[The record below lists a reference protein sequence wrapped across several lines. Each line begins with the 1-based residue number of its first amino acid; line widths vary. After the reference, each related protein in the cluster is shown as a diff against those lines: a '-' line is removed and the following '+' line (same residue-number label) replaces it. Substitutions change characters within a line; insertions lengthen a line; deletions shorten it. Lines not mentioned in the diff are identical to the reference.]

1 MALHD
6 LVRFEP
12 NERVDIPDFNAI
24 QQNARSAIRD
34 AFNTL
39 AFGAT
44 GTFTESRVL
53 GGWQVTQDGG
63 GPAATVDVA
72 YGTALG
78 MEELPDTTIEYG
90 TALGRLLTATQTI
103 DFTGQPNNTYGV
115 YVRFSHTSGVTGN
128 RIFWNAD
135 TSAEEVGTINTR
147 NVADW
152 DVTFSLASP
161 GNEYFQIA
169 DVVWAGATVATG
181 DITHTRDMFFEGH
194 ETGGFA
200 SVWGDGGNDRN
211 TDRGQYGARD
221 LYTWVQAVRR
231 QLRDV
236 IGESQWY
243 AVPNTDLAL
252 TATHIAQSTDAHTAS
267 PTWTG
272 TVTALDFH
280 ATNDLTVDN
289 DATVTG
295 TFDNVGVATFY

>member
-161 GNEYFQIA
+161 GNEYF
-169 DVVWAGATVATG
+169 
-181 DITHTRDMFFEGH
+181 
-194 ETGGFA
+194 
-200 SVWGDGGNDRN
+200 
-211 TDRGQYGARD
+211 
-221 LYTWVQAVRR
+221 
-231 QLRDV
+231 
-236 IGESQWY
+236 
-243 AVPNTDLAL
+243 
-252 TATHIAQSTDAHTAS
+252 
-267 PTWTG
+267 
-272 TVTALDFH
+272 
-280 ATNDLTVDN
+280 
-289 DATVTG
+289 
-295 TFDNVGVATFY
+295 